1 MAEYMV
7 EGYKTPYKSIVKARA
22 AAYRLYVQKK
32 GRKDI
37 RILEKIAP
45 NVYSE
50 EFVVIKHPQIVGEVG
65 IYCHE
70 TNKVARLDSDGLV
83 YNWENMGTRR

>member
-22 AAYRLYVQKK
+22 AAYRLYMQKK

-50 EFVVIKHPQIVGEVG
+50 VFVVIKYPQIVGKVG
-65 IYCHE
+65 IYSYE
-70 TNKVARLDSDGLV
+70 TNEVARLDSDGLV
-83 YNWENMGTRR
+83 FDWKNMGIRR

>member
-1 MAEYMV
+1 MTEYMV

-22 AAYRLYVQKK
+22 AAYRLYMKKK

-50 EFVVIKHPQIVGEVG
+50 IAEVSRHPGNSIMGG
-65 IYCHE
+65 YYCVDK
-70 TNKVARLDSDGLV
+70 NKWATLDKNGNLL
-83 YNWENMGTRR
+83 

>member
-50 EFVVIKHPQIVGEVG
+50 IAEVSKHPRNPIMVGYYSVDKNKW
-65 IYCHE
+65 E
-70 TNKVARLDSDGLV
+70 TLDKNGNLL
-83 YNWENMGTRR
+83 